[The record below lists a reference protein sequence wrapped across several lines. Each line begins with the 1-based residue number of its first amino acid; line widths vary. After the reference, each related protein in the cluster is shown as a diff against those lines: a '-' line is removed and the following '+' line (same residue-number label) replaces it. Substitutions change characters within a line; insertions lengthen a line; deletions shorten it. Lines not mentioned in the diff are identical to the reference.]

1 VRTLEAQNPPP
12 KMASIST
19 SSPIMPRSRRQT
31 RSKAAE
37 ESCSSKPTQSAT
49 AAVLIGFIF
58 FLYAVGFISCVLTLP
73 EANNRLLL
81 LRMDEGAGNML
92 NLSKYRRL
100 PTKNNAI
107 KSDKSE
113 INSENEYGYGYA
125 DSPDLVEA
133 GSEDYGENESGSEDL
148 RLKSN
153 SESRSESQDVDGE
166 QSEEMENIEED
177 DEDDQSTDIDEKKWL
192 DDDKEQRDEE
202 DAELVETPMKKV
214 ISLSQ
219 TSTVPKSI
227 WPVTTRNEDGKW
239 EDIVHPGDSSI
250 KMTVPSFWSLPIHDQ
265 KLMPRAKAMQVGT
278 CITPDSSGNK
288 QRGDKC
294 NQDDRTIFVAIASY
308 RDWQCRF
315 TLESIF
321 SRAKYP
327 ERVRVGVVD
336 QIVDGDD
343 QCDVPIKS
351 CDDDPSQALCKY
363 SDFVDALQIDAQLSV
378 GPVFARHL
386 GHRLY
391 RGEYY
396 AMQSDAHVTYTQDW
410 DVDIIK
416 QMEATGDEMTVLT
429 SYLTDVQGSINTK
442 TGNSLRKTR
451 PIMCNTEYETNG
463 QGTYLRH
470 LSQPELK
477 AAIVGMPQLEPYWA
491 AGFSFSRG
499 HFVVNV
505 PYDLYQPMIFQ
516 GEEMSIA
523 VRGFTIGYDFFSP
536 EQSVCFHHYAKGKNT
551 ASRGKVNHFWENAPK
566 FAGVG
571 KAAMLRLLGI
581 VHMNPEIDTKK
592 WLHSEEDRYGIGN
605 VRTPEKFYTVIG
617 VNVQAKTTIPN
628 LCGFVSSGIMHKSFM
643 KHLRHDG
650 MGIDYEDITQSFLSY
665 L

>member
-1 VRTLEAQNPPP
+1 
-12 KMASIST
+12 
-19 SSPIMPRSRRQT
+19 
-31 RSKAAE
+31 
-37 ESCSSKPTQSAT
+37 
-49 AAVLIGFIF
+49 
-58 FLYAVGFISCVLTLP
+58 
-73 EANNRLLL
+73 
-81 LRMDEGAGNML
+81 ML

-100 PTKNNAI
+100 PTENTGDHVDAI
-107 KSDKSE
+107 KSDKSASDSKNKSE
-113 INSENEYGYGYA
+113 NDDTDLVIAKSENE
-125 DSPDLVEA
+125 
-133 GSEDYGENESGSEDL
+133 GENDSGSEDL

-153 SESRSESQDVDGE
+153 SESMSESQDLDDGE
-166 QSEEMENIEED
+166 SEENDGESIEKEKYYKKD
-177 DEDDQSTDIDEKKWL
+177 DEDDQSTDTDEKKWL
-192 DDDKEQRDEE
+192 DDDEEQRNEE
-202 DAELVETPMKKV
+202 VVDSVETPMEKV
-214 ISLSQ
+214 KPLSE

-250 KMTVPSFWSLPIHDQ
+250 RMTVPSFWSLPIHDQ
-265 KLMPRAKAMQVGT
+265 KLMPRAKAMQIGT
-278 CITPDSSGNK
+278 CITADSSGNL
-288 QRGDKC
+288 QRGDTC
-294 NQDDRTIFVAIASY
+294 NQEDRTIFVAIASY

-315 TLESIF
+315 TIESIF

-336 QIVDGDD
+336 QITDGDD

-351 CDDDPSQALCKY
+351 CDDEPLQALCKY
-363 SDFVDALQIDAQLSV
+363 PDQVDALQIEAELSV

-410 DVDIIK
+410 DVDIIA
-416 QMEATGDEMTVLT
+416 QLEATGDDMAVLT
-429 SYLTDVQGSINTK
+429 SYLTDVEGSINEK
-442 TGNSLRKTR
+442 TGNSLRGTR
-451 PIMCNTEYETNG
+451 PIMCNTEYESSG

-470 LSQPELK
+470 LSQPELR
-477 AAIVGMPQLEPYWA
+477 ATIIGMPQLEPYWA
-491 AGFSFSRG
+491 AGYSFSRG

-536 EQSVCFHHYAKGKNT
+536 ERSVCFHHYGKGKNK
-551 ASRGKVNHFWENAPK
+551 AGRGKVNHFWENASK
-566 FAGVG
+566 FKGVG
-571 KAAMLRLLGI
+571 KSAMERLLGI
-581 VHMNPEIDTKK
+581 VHMNPEISTKK

-605 VRTPEKFYTVIG
+605 VRTPEKFYTVFG
-617 VNVQAKTTIPN
+617 VNVEAKTTIPN
-628 LCGFVSSGIMHKSFM
+628 LCDFVSSGIMHRSFM

-650 MGIDYEDITQSFLSY
+650 MGIDYGAITQPFSSY